1 MKRSVVAAAGV
12 AVMWAGMLGG
22 VGIAAAVEPCVMPV
36 AGGVAPCPPPIVSS
50 NGDSIGGGAN
60 TDPVNMGDLPQTGP
74 DYSYEAPTWKPK
86 LQDLDEEPAPEEP
99 SEEPAEEA
107 PAE

>member
-22 VGIAAAVEPCVMPV
+22 VGIAAAENPCTMPV
-36 AGGVAPCPPPIVSS
+36 AGGVAPCPPPILST

-74 DYSYEAPTWKPK
+74 DYSYEAPTWKKTP
-86 LQDLDEEPAPEEP
+86 EPEPEEP
-99 SEEPAEEA
+99 GEEPAEET

>member
-22 VGIAAAVEPCVMPV
+22 VGIAAAENPCTMPV
-36 AGGVAPCPPPIVSS
+36 AGGVAPCPPPIVST

-60 TDPVNMGDLPQTGP
+60 TDPVTMAGRG
-74 DYSYEAPTWKPK
+74 SSAEYEAPTWKPK

-99 SEEPAEEA
+99 SEEEPAEETS
-107 PAE
+107 AE

>member
-1 MKRSVVAAAGV
+1 MKRSVVAAIGA

-22 VGIAAAVEPCVMPV
+22 VGIAAAAEKPCVMPV

-60 TDPVNMGDLPQTGP
+60 TDPVSAGSGESSS
-74 DYSYEAPTWKPK
+74 YKYEAPTWKP
-86 LQDLDEEPAPEEP
+86 APEPEP
-99 SEEPAEEA
+99 ETPA
-107 PAE
+107 AE

>member
-22 VGIAAAVEPCVMPV
+22 VGIAAAAEKPCVMPI
-36 AGGVAPCPPPIVSS
+36 AGGGSAPCPPPIVST

-60 TDPVNMGDLPQTGP
+60 TDPVSAGSGESSS
-74 DYSYEAPTWKPK
+74 YKYEAPTWKP
-86 LQDLDEEPAPEEP
+86 APEPEPEPEPEAP
-99 SEEPAEEA
+99 SE
-107 PAE
+107 

>member
-22 VGIAAAVEPCVMPV
+22 VGIAAGKPCTIAV
-36 AGGVAPCPPPIVSS
+36 AGGVAPCPPPIVST

-60 TDPVNMGDLPQTGP
+60 TDPVNMGDLPRTGP
-74 DYSYEAPTWKPK
+74 DYSYEAPTWKKTPEPEPEP
-86 LQDLDEEPAPEEP
+86 EEPGEEEP
-99 SEEPAEEA
+99 SEDTPAE
-107 PAE
+107 